1 MEKGWFK
8 TYRLLWDKP
17 IWTGSTPEQK
27 VVLMTLLSMAN
38 YEEREWDWNG
48 RAYSAKPG
56 QMITSLASLKEKCGK
71 NISVHQIRIA
81 LRRFEKYGFLTNES
95 TTQNRLI
102 TIVNWDIYQQN
113 DYTKTKHLA
122 NVGQTDGKPAATK
135 KNYKNDKKEKNI
147 RKRSFAYAKPVKEFQ
162 FDLTRGEAL

>member
-8 TYRLLWDKP
+8 THRVLWEKP

-27 VVLMTLLSMAN
+27 VILMTLLCMAN
-38 YEEREWDWNG
+38 YEDREWDWNG
-48 RAYSAKPG
+48 KAYSAKAG

-71 NISVHQIRIA
+71 NISIHQIRTA
-81 LRRFEKYGFLTNES
+81 LKRFENYGFLTNES
-95 TTQNRLI
+95 TMQNRLV

-113 DYTKTKHLA
+113 GNALA
-122 NVGQTDGKPAATK
+122 KQAATEWQSDDKASATK
-135 KNYKNDKKEKNI
+135 KNYKNEKKI
-147 RKRSFAYAKPVKEFQ
+147 TIRSFANAMKVKEFE